1 MLRWFPLNVAL
12 LLGVFC
18 VSMKAAE
25 VPRVI
30 LDTDM
35 TFDVDDVGA
44 LAMLHAMQD
53 AEEVQLLAVNFNE
66 VHRDGAQAIHAI
78 NAWYGR
84 STMPIGIYRGELN
97 DPDESRYLTYV
108 ANLDPSLESPQVQ
121 DAVSLYREILD
132 GSDDRSVTIVS
143 VGFLNNLGG
152 LIEQHRD
159 LVQEKV
165 DRLVLMAGLKNDSF
179 NTTRHGLV
187 GTSQFVLEH
196 WPTPLVIIDFGV
208 EVGTGSSLKNTD
220 AANPVREA
228 YYRWFGQS
236 FGDRA
241 SWDQIAVLYTV
252 RGITAGFEEVVSGTG
267 RLRNGFEWDLQPGKR
282 IYARAIK
289 QPEHYQREIE
299 RLMTIEPTRR

>member
-1 MLRWFPLNVAL
+1 MLHWFVFNVAL
-12 LLGVFC
+12 LTCVFC

-25 VPRVI
+25 VPRII

-53 AEEVQLLAVNFNE
+53 AGEVLLLAVNFNE
-66 VHRDGAQAIHAI
+66 VHPDGARAIHAI

-84 STMPIGIYRGELN
+84 PTMPIGIYRGELN
-97 DPDESRYLTYV
+97 EPDESRYLTYV
-108 ANLDPSLESPQVQ
+108 ANMNPSLESREAY

-132 GSDDRSVTIVS
+132 GSEDQSVTIVS
-143 VGFLNNLGG
+143 VGFLNNLRG
-152 LIEQHRD
+152 LIEQHSG
-159 LVQEKV
+159 LVRAKV

-196 WPTPLVIIDFGV
+196 WPTLLVIIDFGV
-208 EVGTGSSLKNTD
+208 EVGTGSTLKNTNV
-220 AANPVREA
+220 ANPVREA
-228 YYRWFGQS
+228 YYRWFGQN

-241 SWDQIAVLYTV
+241 SWDQIAVLYAV
-252 RGITAGFEEVVSGTG
+252 RGTTAGFEEVVSGKG
-267 RLRNGFEWDLQPGKR
+267 RLRNGFEWDLQRGKR

-289 QPEHYQREIE
+289 QPTHYQREIE
-299 RLMTIEPTRR
+299 RLMTIEPSRL